1 MSDQE
6 IEVKGLTT
14 ENATFL
20 LAAAEE
26 LGHPADVVR
35 VSEGRF
41 YVPADVADKAG
52 FDDNGNPKSKATKE
66 AAKANEDAAQEQ
78 FKDTSN
84 PTQADEAERAEAAQK
99 RNEAAAKKAAAPAK
113 KAAAK
118 QTAASADKE

>member
-52 FDDNGNPKSKATKE
+52 FDENGNPRTKATKE
-66 AAKANEDAAQEQ
+66 AAKANEEAEQ
-78 FKDTSN
+78 TDFKDTTN
-84 PTQADEAERAEAAQK
+84 PTQPDEAERAAAAEE
-99 RNEAAAKKAAAPAK
+99 RNADAAKKAAPARKATAK
-113 KAAAK
+113 K
-118 QTAASADKE
+118 TAASADKE